1 MSYRIILFILTIS
14 LTSCSEDFLDRSL
27 KGELELNNFMKTEN
41 DAILATNAC
50 YNSMRDWR
58 YWGGFPFLEIM
69 TDDATKGSNPSDGS
83 HLIPIENFSF
93 LTSSDHVS
101 ALYQTEYAAIRRANL
116 VIEKAPEIDLDETL
130 KNRLIGETRFI
141 RAISYF
147 HLVRAYGGIPIVET
161 IEPPRLLPRNTA
173 DEVYDQIIA
182 DLGKAIDDLPEQSE
196 YEADDIGRASKG
208 AAKALLSKV
217 YLYRGDYI
225 NAEKYALEVINS
237 AQYTLD
243 PDFGNSF
250 SVFGEYGPGSIFE
263 LGAIGEGSKD
273 LGGHQYANT
282 QAVRGIP
289 NRGWGFNRPSIELIN
304 FFLEREDPR
313 LDATAIFLGET
324 LDGVF
329 ISGDSQTPDTTYDG
343 SGKITAIECYNQKVW
358 TPGTSTDD
366 SWGYN
371 IRVLRYADV
380 LLIAAE
386 SLNEND
392 KSSQA
397 LPYLNLVRERARGS
411 NSDVLPDI
419 TSTDQDELR
428 DIIFDERRAELA
440 MEQNRFF
447 DLVRTGRAGE
457 VLGPLG
463 FETSKHE
470 LLPIPQSEIDLS
482 EGTLEQNP
490 GW

>member
-1 MSYRIILFILTIS
+1 MSYRIILFIVAIS
-14 LTSCSEDFLDRSL
+14 LISCSEDFLDRNL
-27 KGELELNNFMKTEN
+27 KGELELVNFMKTKN
-41 DAILATNAC
+41 DVILATDAC
-50 YNSMRDWR
+50 YNGMRDWR
-58 YWGGFPFLEIM
+58 YWGGFPFLEIL

-83 HLIPIENFSF
+83 HLLPIENFSF
-93 LTSSDHVS
+93 LPTSEHVS
-101 ALYQTEYAAIRRANL
+101 ALYQTEYATIRRANL
-116 VIEKAPEIDLDETL
+116 VIEKSPDIDMDETL
-130 KNRLIGETRFI
+130 KNRLVGEARFI

-147 HLVRAYGGIPIVET
+147 HLVRAYGGTPLVET
-161 IEPPRLLPRNTA
+161 IEPPRILPRNT
-173 DEVYDQIIA
+173 DEEIYSLIA
-182 DLGKAIDDLPEQSE
+182 SDLEKAIEGLPLQSE
-196 YEADDIGRASKG
+196 YGVNELGRVSRG

-217 YLYRGDYI
+217 YLYQGDFI

-237 AQYTLD
+237 AQYSLD
-243 PDFGNSF
+243 PDFSNSF
-250 SVFGEYGPGSIFE
+250 SVFGEYGTGSIFE
-263 LGAIGEGSKD
+263 LGAIGEGSKN

-282 QAVRGIP
+282 QAVRGVP

-329 ISGDSQTPDTTYDG
+329 ISGDSQTPDTTYDD
-343 SGKITAIECYNQKVW
+343 SGNISAIECYNQKVW

-366 SWGYN
+366 SWGHN
-371 IRVLRYADV
+371 IRVLRYAEV

-411 NSDVLPDI
+411 NSEVLPDI

-428 DIIFDERRAELA
+428 DIIFNERRAELA

-463 FETSKHE
+463 FETGKHE